1 MTREEFQ
8 QYYEGEVLGLEKRR
22 YHLLMPLNIRTFES
36 QGWKYTWMDQNP
48 DGWVFWGS
56 EGKKETG
63 DGERTFRV
71 HVPKTGD
78 EFVWEWDWEWKGE
91 SVAIR
96 AQKGQ

>member
-8 QYYEGEVLGLEKRR
+8 QYYEGEVLGLERRR

-56 EGKKETG
+56 EGKKEA
-63 DGERTFRV
+63 GERTFRV